1 MTSFGDSAST
11 VAVEGAMARQ
21 GARAVSTRELSHS
34 THEVLREVG
43 SGDGSRFVV
52 TRHREPVA
60 VLMSVRDA
68 ADAYLVSTGDLEPVD
83 LDLDHDASP
92 VVGALGGL
100 RIHAIERLVWQGRLR
115 GVAPRDRA
123 ALCRRLYELD
133 RVGGG
138 PMGAHPW
145 LEWVPS
151 GRWLFVCALPAP
163 GHAVVHDLFGGRDLE
178 RSLMGDELWAARER
192 QDVQRS
198 LHGRLGASRP
208 RRAFLAPPQRPSSG
222 TP

>member
-1 MTSFGDSAST
+1 
-11 VAVEGAMARQ
+11 MARQ
-21 GARAVSTRELSHS
+21 RVRAVSTRELSHA
-34 THEVLREVG
+34 TQEVLREVRC
-43 SGDGSRFVV
+43 GDGTRFVI

-60 VLMSVRDA
+60 VILSVRDA
-68 ADAYLVSTGDLEPVD
+68 ADAYLVSAGDLEPVD
-83 LDLDHDASP
+83 LDLDHDAAP

-100 RIHAIERLVWQGRLR
+100 RMHAIERLVSSRRLR

-133 RVGGG
+133 RAGGG

-145 LEWVPS
+145 LEWAPS
-151 GRWLFVCALPAP
+151 GRWLFVCSLPEP
-163 GHAVVHDLFGGRDLE
+163 GRAVVHDLFDGRELE

-192 QDVQRS
+192 QDAQRS
-198 LHGRLGASRP
+198 LHGRLGPSRP
-208 RRAFLAPPQRPSSG
+208 RRAFSAPPRRPSSG